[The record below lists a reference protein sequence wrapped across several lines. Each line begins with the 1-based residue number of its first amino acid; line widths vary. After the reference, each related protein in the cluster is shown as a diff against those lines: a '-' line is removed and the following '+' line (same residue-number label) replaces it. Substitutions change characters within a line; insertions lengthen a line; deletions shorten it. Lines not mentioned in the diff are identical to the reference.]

1 MHEFKDLKSALR
13 KHLEGLICNE
23 ICDTEWTQDL
33 HNVADAMDHIA
44 KAERCLDRS
53 AK

>member
-1 MHEFKDLKSALR
+1 MHEFDDLKSALR
-13 KHLEGLICNE
+13 KYLADLITDE
-23 ICDTEWTQDL
+23 TRDTEWTQDL

-53 AK
+53 SK